1 MYLLQ
6 VSILYFFII
15 TFSIVLNI
23 YFKVKFQKTFLISIS
38 FLCLLIYILFKIG
51 FFLYLDYLIFI
62 LIALNFLIL
71 LTVIKKIKINNFS
84 IFYTFIYFIVS
95 FFCYEKYLLDHDEFS
110 YWGKYTKTFF
120 AYDNYGFYFNNYLN
134 TQDILIKL
142 KPETLRVHFDLAVQA
157 KYHEPIIPLFQHTIM
172 KLSGFREDLAI
183 FTNNTI
189 LISSIMYVLKDN
201 FFEKKLNLFF
211 PIIFYAFLNIF
222 SFGFVSIYMDPIIC
236 SLFFISLIISYEN
249 FSKNKFNLRSL
260 AELTLIL
267 IILSLIHRSG
277 IIYVYY
283 IIFFIG
289 YLKLTFY
296 LPKYYLIPI
305 SILFISI
312 PIFYEL
318 YNINNSFI
326 TDFIKISN
334 SYLYFSEVGSIFKFI
349 FKYLGL
355 NNLNNFSYKIYIYTW
370 IILLSFLYIFSNQY
384 KILLFFLLIFFVHSF
399 IILIVKYYGL
409 IPLHFLNNKSLITDN
424 TLHKQ
429 HLPRYFSPIF
439 FSMLLFFIYCN
450 YKLLKIKF
458 FSIITLIIILILP
471 LKAIGFFLPKQIYHM
486 KDDNLEFYNLREQ
499 ITTETS
505 KFIKN
510 YDYYTYKNNLLLAT
524 KEKISPMIGH
534 DSIFEEIF
542 IYEIFPLP
550 YNYMYVDEIEKFLKK
565 YDFKLVDL
573 NYMHMNPR
581 GINEK
586 KYLKIL
592 SDEYRN
598 SLK

>member
-71 LTVIKKIKINNFS
+71 LTVIKKIKINNFL